1 MYNEISVNY
10 DWENPDYRIQ
20 SSVYNKKIRVYE
32 NETEKKAVE
41 SFILEEILKVAH
53 DVYYEE
59 GMCYEGIIY
68 EIFIDNFV
76 DNTKIEYTILDERG
90 RRRRR

>member
-10 DWENPDYRIQ
+10 DWENPDYQ
-20 SSVYNKKIRVYE
+20 VQCSSYNKKIRVYE

-41 SFILEEILKVAH
+41 SFILEEILEVAH
-53 DVYYEE
+53 DIYYEH
-59 GMCYEGIIY
+59 GLYYEGIIY

-90 RRRRR
+90 RRGRR

>member
-10 DWENPDYRIQ
+10 DWENSDYQ
-20 SSVYNKKIRVYE
+20 VQYSSYNKKIRVYE

-41 SFILEEILKVAH
+41 SFILEEILEVAH
-53 DVYYEE
+53 DIYYEH
-59 GMCYEGIIY
+59 GLCYEGIIY

-76 DNTKIEYTILDERG
+76 DNTKIEYTILNDRD
-90 RRRRR
+90 RRCRR